1 MEYREEIIPQ
11 YTSSADA
18 RVASLH
24 KILEYRSNFSGKST
38 AIYRLLSDI
47 FRTSYLFVKGL
58 ANSRRNY
65 VDLPGQSMTR
75 RVSDSTWMGY
85 S

>member
-11 YTSSADA
+11 YTSSADV

-47 FRTSYLFVKGL
+47 
-58 ANSRRNY
+58 
-65 VDLPGQSMTR
+65 LPSIITCCGRACELQ
-75 RVSDSTWMGY
+75 GI
-85 S
+85 